1 MKKIHRILQGLSFA
15 LIVLVLF
22 GCASVK
28 PVPYE
33 EGKEYQLVVIHTND
47 HHGTVLAKD
56 GIAGLAERATYIKA
70 MKAAHENLLI
80 LDAGDINT
88 GTAISNMFQA
98 EPDIKAYNM
107 MGYQAVTLGNHEFDG
122 TTEKLLAQMEMS
134 QFPWLSANIV
144 TSKGKPFATPY
155 IIKDYEGF
163 RVGILGLTT
172 LRTQQTASPDKSLT
186 FKDEIQVAQ
195 EYVDILKNKELVDVV
210 IVLGH
215 LGSVR
220 EAEDQNTS
228 LDLAEAVDGIDL
240 IIDGHSHTKFEEP
253 LYIKD
258 TAIVSANE
266 WGKFMGEGILTI
278 VDGDVMNFNWKPV
291 AITTEAFPPDQEMVD
306 LLQPYV
312 DEANASLQDVVMTT
326 TAPFEFGNRLS
337 RYQETSVGNLTCDA
351 IVHYLQ
357 STGVTVD
364 FAFMNGGGVR
374 AALPAGQV
382 TKEHIMTMLPFENY
396 VYVISI
402 KGSDLIEFFDFVAT
416 IPQGAGAFAQV
427 SKEARYTLT
436 YDENKTGTISN
447 LTIGGQPI
455 DPDKTYR
462 MATNDYLASGGDGYT
477 VLTRNFESF
486 NTSMLLS
493 DVVIQYVQTL
503 NQPVEP
509 IIDGRLTVVN
519 GVTP

>member
-1 MKKIHRILQGLSFA
+1 M
-15 LIVLVLF
+15 
-22 GCASVK
+22 
-28 PVPYE
+28 
-33 EGKEYQLVVIHTND
+33 
-47 HHGTVLAKD
+47 
-56 GIAGLAERATYIKA
+56 
-70 MKAAHENLLI
+70 
-80 LDAGDINT
+80 
-88 GTAISNMFQA
+88 
-98 EPDIKAYNM
+98 
-107 MGYQAVTLGNHEFDG
+107 
-122 TTEKLLAQMEMS
+122 
-134 QFPWLSANIV
+134 
-144 TSKGKPFATPY
+144 
-155 IIKDYEGF
+155 
-163 RVGILGLTT
+163 
-172 LRTQQTASPDKSLT
+172 
-186 FKDEIQVAQ
+186 
-195 EYVDILKNKELVDVV
+195 DILKNKELVDVV

-215 LGSVR
+215 LGSVE
-220 EAEDQNTS
+220 EAENQNTS
-228 LDLAEAVDGIDL
+228 QDLAEAVDGIDL

-253 LYIKD
+253 VYIKD

-278 VDGDVMNFNWKPV
+278 VDGDVMDFNWKPV
-291 AITTEAFPPDQEMVD
+291 AITTEAFPPDQEMVAM
-306 LLQPYV
+306 LQPYV

-374 AALPAGQV
+374 AALPAGEV

-503 NQPVEP
+503 SQPVEP
-509 IIDGRLTVVN
+509 IFDGRLTVIN